1 MFFSLRVFNSGEF
14 SSSGEEFED
23 MINRQIRGMMA
34 KAKKSR
40 CSVKKLLAGILE
52 KLEIENGFIEE
63 YENY

>member
-1 MFFSLRVFNSGEF
+1 
-14 SSSGEEFED
+14 

-63 YENY
+63 YENYEPETMP